1 MKENTNKWHFIM
13 SSNDSSGI
21 KIGSSLIKREIPGVK
36 IDTKL
41 TFVDHIKGLCR
52 KANSKLGTLGRV
64 TPCMG
69 LAKKKLLMNSFF
81 VAQFNCLP
89 LIWMFHSRSNNN
101 KITHLRE
108 RCLRLICSDKSPHLM
123 KNYWKGMDQYLFV
136 TKLFKLVKLGC
147 LKIKMKLTWQ

>member
-1 MKENTNKWHFIM
+1 MKENTDKWHFIM

-69 LAKKKLLMNSFF
+69 LAKKKLLIIPF
-81 VAQFNCLP
+81 L
-89 LIWMFHSRSNNN
+89 
-101 KITHLRE
+101 
-108 RCLRLICSDKSPHLM
+108 
-123 KNYWKGMDQYLFV
+123 
-136 TKLFKLVKLGC
+136 
-147 LKIKMKLTWQ
+147 